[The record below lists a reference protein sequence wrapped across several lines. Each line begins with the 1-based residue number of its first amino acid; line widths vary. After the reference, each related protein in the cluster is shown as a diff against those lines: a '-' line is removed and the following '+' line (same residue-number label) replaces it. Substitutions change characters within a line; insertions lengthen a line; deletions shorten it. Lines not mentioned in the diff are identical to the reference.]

1 MIGILYSLQENGAE
15 MAENTHKQMQ
25 RFTRGVIAKRTGVNI
40 ETVRYYERIGL
51 LPAPPRS
58 KGGHRMYN
66 EDLLRRLHFIR
77 RSRELGFTLDEV
89 RGLLRL
95 VDGGDYTCGEVET
108 LTTAHLGE
116 VRRKLADLKRLEK
129 VLREMISRCEGGEV
143 PECPVIEALFKE
155 SS

>member
-1 MIGILYSLQENGAE
+1 
-15 MAENTHKQMQ
+15 MAEKNRKQMQ
-25 RFTRGVIAKRTGVNI
+25 RMTRGVIAKRTGVNI

-58 KGGHRMYN
+58 EGGHRIYD
-66 EDLLRRLHFIR
+66 EDLVRRLHFIR

-95 VDGGDYTCGEVET
+95 VDGGDYTCGEVEA
-108 LTTAHLGE
+108 LTSAHLGE

-129 VLREMISRCEGGEV
+129 VLREMVAGCKGGEV
-143 PECPVIEALFKE
+143 PECPVIEALFRQR
-155 SS
+155 SV